1 MIRRPPRSTLFPY
14 TTLFRS
20 PTPRRLTGITLP
32 PSPALSRVRDA
43 QLRERLR
50 RAALPLGD
58 ERVADVAQVLH
69 AQLARVESRSREIAE
84 AVEEGDARR
93 VLGLRLLKP
102 CDIVQQRGAVG
113 VGTGE
118 EGLAEA
124 VVALVI
130 EPGQAPA
137 NRRLQVRIVAQ
148 HEVHELGDAG
158 VGGAPRALVLG
169 DDEID
174 EEAHGLPFAGREV
187 LRLVG

>member
-1 MIRRPPRSTLFPY
+1 AAAPPACCVVGLQTRRTSASRTARKACRWNRELKPLPMK
-14 TTLFRS
+14 

-93 VLGLRLLKP
+93 VLGLRLLRP
-102 CDIVQQRGAVG
+102 CDIVQQRGEVG

-118 EGLAEA
+118 EGMAVA

-130 EPGQAPA
+130 DPGEATA
-137 NRRLQVRIVAQ
+137 NRRQQVRYIAQ
-148 HEVHELGDAG
+148 QHSHEL
-158 VGGAPRALVLG
+158 
-169 DDEID
+169 
-174 EEAHGLPFAGREV
+174 
-187 LRLVG
+187 

>member
-1 MIRRPPRSTLFPY
+1 MCPVTRTGRTVESGAPGWVSRWRTSNAEWHIMSFSTPPPCSAPCQNQGMWGPLCSSAAPRTARKACRWNRELKP
-14 TTLFRS
+14 LPMK

-93 VLGLRLLKP
+93 VLGLRLLRP
-102 CDIVQQRGAVG
+102 CD
-113 VGTGE
+113 
-118 EGLAEA
+118 
-124 VVALVI
+124 
-130 EPGQAPA
+130 
-137 NRRLQVRIVAQ
+137 
-148 HEVHELGDAG
+148 
-158 VGGAPRALVLG
+158 
-169 DDEID
+169 
-174 EEAHGLPFAGREV
+174 
-187 LRLVG
+187 